1 MDKTLMRPLFKQKAE
16 QLRKVDSTKVPK
28 YAIGGLLAAG
38 RAMAAP
44 VYRYLAPRVAPYL
57 QKAQQAMATP
67 KGQGILAG
75 LEGTAVYQGAG
86 DVAAGVKEGDYYRTL
101 GGLSTV
107 LPGMAYLPSS
117 LRGTGIKSLQGIQ
130 DFERLAP
137 LKTGKGVAGALGTA
151 ALGYGMAE
159 PLPGEAATT
168 EKTKADRPSV
178 EERLIY
184 SKPEYANDIVDET
197 ALEQSTMTKGPR
209 AIGVKEPKG
218 AYEVQLNKD
227 LPLANKIIN
236 TAEKLGIDVSKLQQA
251 DDKQLKQIAIESN
264 VDIKD
269 VYRLSGKEQ
278 KQVTPKNYGPSGNN
292 VIGYTADEV
301 EMAAKVRNEDKKAA
315 KALTSTSPLASEFQ
329 QFKNKIA
336 EVTGTTNDSLNDLVL
351 MKAAGGY
358 LTGKTRQKGVSGFF
372 DITGQVLQSSADDLM
387 KIKLNQQ
394 NYDLQLAQAFLKAKG
409 KGTGP
414 KILAQSDTV
423 VRVRD
428 DSVPGGFRNEP
439 VLVNEEGTFLQR
451 QLDANGNQI
460 LVQPKFTGEVQKPNI
475 EKKNEAFENLYT
487 TGRAQGFVDFVAKNT
502 DLAGAKGVVTLSA
515 ENIFGTMDSLGN
527 LFQGITEKG
536 YGSSIDQQIEKQL
549 STLKKEKTGVF
560 SKSLGADEAIE
571 QYRKELKDATDKDN
585 LTKQWIKNTKEEY
598 KRKGIA
604 FNDLR
609 PTAQDLDKYAKLA
622 LIERRMKYLIANQN
636 KQKDRLTQKDL
647 EDAGTSTMILDFWTS
662 PDRVAANYR
671 AIADEMKDKA
681 QVYLLQFK
689 NNGGTEQIIQD
700 QFYDQIPGIK
710 EMYDQSAKAKRV
722 QTIQNNKQARNNIL
736 GTIPIA
742 GGK

>member
-1 MDKTLMRPLFKQKAE
+1 MRPLFKQKAE

-28 YAIGGLLAAG
+28 YAVGGLLAAG

-44 VYRYLAPRVAPYL
+44 AYRYLAPKVAPYL
-57 QKAQQAMATP
+57 QKAQQAMTTP

-75 LEGTAVYQGAG
+75 LEGAAVYQGAG

-101 GGLSTV
+101 GGLSTM

-117 LRGTGIKSLQGIQ
+117 LRGTGLKSLQGIQ

-137 LKTGKGVAGALGTA
+137 LKTGKGIAGALGTA

-159 PLPGEAATT
+159 PMPGEAATT

-178 EERLIY
+178 QERLIY

-209 AIGVKEPKG
+209 ATGVKEPKG

-269 VYRLSGKEQ
+269 VYRLSGKQQER
-278 KQVTPKNYGPSGNN
+278 QVTPKNYGPSGNN

-329 QFKNKIA
+329 QFKNQIA

-372 DITGQVLQSSADDLM
+372 DITGQVLQSSADDLL

-460 LVQPKFTGEVQKPNI
+460 LVQPKFTGEVQPPNP

-487 TGRAQGFVDFVAKNT
+487 TGRAQGFVDFLQKNVA
-502 DLAGAKGVVTLSA
+502 LSGAKGVVTLGA
-515 ENIFGTMDSLGN
+515 ENIFGTMDSLGS
-527 LFQGITEKG
+527 LFQGITERG

-549 STLKKEKTGVF
+549 RTLKPEKTGVF
-560 SKSLGADEAIE
+560 SKSLGGDEAIE
-571 QYRKELKDATDKDN
+571 QYRKELKDATDKDT
-585 LTKQWIKNTKEEY
+585 LTKQWIKNTKAEY
-598 KRKGIA
+598 KREGKV

-609 PTAQDLDKYAKLA
+609 PTTKDLDKYAKLA

-647 EDAGTSTMILDFWTS
+647 EDAGTSTKILDFWTS
-662 PDRVAANYR
+662 ADRVESNYK
-671 AIADEMKDKA
+671 AIADEMKEKA
-681 QVYLLQFK
+681 QTYLLQFK
-689 NNGGTEQIIQD
+689 NNGGTEQIIRD

-710 EMYDQSAKAKRV
+710 EMYDGAAKAKKV
-722 QTIQNNKQARNNIL
+722 QIIQDNKQVRNNIL

>member
-1 MDKTLMRPLFKQKAE
+1 MRPLFKQKAE

-28 YAIGGLLAAG
+28 YAVGGLLAAG

-44 VYRYLAPRVAPYL
+44 AYRYLAPKVAPYL
-57 QKAQQAMATP
+57 QKAQQAMTTP

-75 LEGTAVYQGAG
+75 LEGAAVYQGAG

-101 GGLSTV
+101 GGLSTM

-117 LRGTGIKSLQGIQ
+117 LRGTGLKSLQGVQ

-137 LKTGKGVAGALGTA
+137 LKTGKGIAGALGTA

-159 PLPGEAATT
+159 PMPGEAATT

-178 EERLIY
+178 QERLIY

-209 AIGVKEPKG
+209 ATGVKEPKG

-269 VYRLSGKEQ
+269 VYRLSGKQQER
-278 KQVTPKNYGPSGNN
+278 QVTPKNYGPSGNN

-329 QFKNKIA
+329 QFKNQIA

-372 DITGQVLQSSADDLM
+372 DITGQVLQSSADDLL

-460 LVQPKFTGEVQKPNI
+460 LVQPKFTGEVQPPNP

-487 TGRAQGFVDFVAKNT
+487 TGRAQGFVDFLQKNVA
-502 DLAGAKGVVTLSA
+502 LSGAKGVVTLGA
-515 ENIFGTMDSLGN
+515 ENIFGTMDSLGS
-527 LFQGITEKG
+527 LFQGITERG

-549 STLKKEKTGVF
+549 RTLKPEKTGVF
-560 SKSLGADEAIE
+560 SKSLGGDEAIE
-571 QYRKELKDATDKDN
+571 QYRKELKDATDKDT
-585 LTKQWIKNTKEEY
+585 LTKQWIKNTKAEY
-598 KRKGIA
+598 KREGKV

-609 PTAQDLDKYAKLA
+609 PTTKDLDKYAKLA

-647 EDAGTSTMILDFWTS
+647 EDAGTSTKILDFWTS
-662 PDRVAANYR
+662 ADRVESNYK
-671 AIADEMKDKA
+671 AIADEMKEKA
-681 QVYLLQFK
+681 QTYLLQFK
-689 NNGGTEQIIQD
+689 NNGGTEQIIRD

-710 EMYDQSAKAKRV
+710 EMYDGAAKAKKV
-722 QTIQNNKQARNNIL
+722 QIIQDNKQVRNNIL